1 MKTFFS
7 VLKNDYLRVLPR
19 WATVGVFTLF
29 TLATMLFA
37 VYLTEV
43 QHFNAHI
50 AYIPQGSSMSA
61 PQSSPS
67 LTVNVSEEV
76 PPRSALMQQQYD
88 AYVTPGPDGTYN
100 IETLKSQDFKQ
111 LLTLLLKDPNTDL
124 SALQPGRGVGVNI
137 LGFMMMFA
145 LTLAAFNLFVFADD
159 KEQGQLKRIAA
170 APVSFGFYLA
180 AHCVYCLSMML
191 PEYLLL
197 VVLKLLGWDIGFSLL
212 QYAGLLSVLVLFG
225 ISLSLLLNTLI
236 KKPDN
241 ANMLG
246 NSIIALTSILSG
258 SFYSLKGGNTV
269 LDGMV
274 NLLPQKQLLDF
285 ATALQSGNTAG
296 HTSSLLYFTTI
307 TLVILVSAV
316 GILHKKYVKQV

>member
-19 WATVGVFTLF
+19 WTTVGIFTLF

-67 LTVNVSEEV
+67 LTVNVLEEV

-88 AYVTPGPDGTYN
+88 AYVTPGPGGTYTV
-100 IETLKSQDFKQ
+100 ETLKNQDFKQ
-111 LLTLLLKDPNTDL
+111 LLTLLLKNPNADL

-159 KEQGQLKRIAA
+159 KEQGQLKRISA
-170 APVSFGFYLA
+170 APVSFGFYLT

-197 VVLKLLGWDIGFSLL
+197 VVLKLLGWDIGFSLP
-212 QYAGLLSVLVLFG
+212 QYAGLLSILVLFG

-246 NSIIALTSILSG
+246 SAIIILTSILSG
-258 SFYSLKGGNTV
+258 SFYSLKEENTV

-307 TLVILVSAV
+307 TFVILVSAV
-316 GILHKKYVKQV
+316 VLLHKKYVKQV